1 MLNVHRAALWQVMQ
15 EPGGIPKYYRIASGG
30 YNLRRVMEP
39 EGRRLVK
46 RWALYHGPSR
56 VWEIQ
61 AMSDRD
67 AAMAQA
73 EAWLREQEIVS

>member
-15 EPGGIPKYYRIASGG
+15 EPGGIPKYYRVASGG

-39 EGRRLVK
+39 EGRRMVK
-46 RWALYHGPSR
+46 CWALYKRNAR
-56 VWEIQ
+56 VWELQ

-67 AAMAQA
+67 AAMEQA
-73 EAWLREQEIVS
+73 EGWLQEQEIVK